1 MNIVIQPS
9 QPAHK
14 IYSRGSRI
22 IAVTSVVVIF
32 TLIIALI
39 LQCIKSWHMNFIG
52 DFTLIA
58 CAFAHLCWVIST
70 VSMLSQ
76 DISKRLIRLNQA
88 ALITPNVVIV
98 LAIFVI
104 ISELFF
110 PELRYT
116 KKQLSLM
123 NNLTYIFAFT
133 PPMIAWLTNTIL
145 VIRSM
150 IKSTTFAPTNLK
162 DIHNKDYSVV

>member
-9 QPAHK
+9 QPAPK
-14 IYSRGSRI
+14 IYSLSSRI
-22 IAVTSVVVIF
+22 IAIISVIVIF
-32 TLIIALI
+32 TLIIALT
-39 LQCIKSWHMNFIG
+39 LQCVKSWHMNFIG

-58 CAFAHLCWVIST
+58 CAFAHLCWVLST
-70 VSMLSQ
+70 VNMLSQ

-98 LAIFVI
+98 MALFVI
-104 ISELFF
+104 FFSDLFF

-116 KKQLSLM
+116 KQQRSLM
-123 NNLTYIFAFT
+123 SNLTYIFAFT

-150 IKSTTFAPTNLK
+150 IKVHKYLK
-162 DIHNKDYSVV
+162 N

>member
-1 MNIVIQPS
+1 MNFIIQS
-9 QPAHK
+9 KQPAPS
-14 IYSRGSRI
+14 IYSRSCRI

-58 CAFAHLCWVIST
+58 CAFAHLCWVLST
-70 VSMLSQ
+70 VNMLSQ

-104 ISELFF
+104 LSDLFF

-116 KKQLSLM
+116 KQQRSLM
-123 NNLTYIFAFT
+123 SNLTYIFAFT
-133 PPMIAWLTNTIL
+133 PPMIAWVTNTFL

-150 IKSTTFAPTNLK
+150 VKRK
-162 DIHNKDYSVV
+162 

>member
-1 MNIVIQPS
+1 MNIVIHPS
-9 QPAHK
+9 QPAPK
-14 IYSRGSRI
+14 IYSLSSRI

-58 CAFAHLCWVIST
+58 CALAHLCWVLST
-70 VSMLSQ
+70 VNMLSQ

-104 ISELFF
+104 LSELFF

-116 KKQLSLM
+116 KQQRSLM
-123 NNLTYIFAFT
+123 SNLTYIFAFT
-133 PPMIAWLTNTIL
+133 PPIIAWFTNTIL

-150 IKSTTFAPTNLK
+150 IKVHALFEETK
-162 DIHNKDYSVV
+162 

>member
-9 QPAHK
+9 QPAPK
-14 IYSRGSRI
+14 IYSLSSRI

-39 LQCIKSWHMNFIG
+39 IQCIKSWHMNFIG

-58 CAFAHLCWVIST
+58 CAFAHLCWVVST
-70 VSMLSQ
+70 VNMLSQ

-98 LAIFVI
+98 MALFVI
-104 ISELFF
+104 FLSDLFF

-116 KKQLSLM
+116 KQQRSLLS
-123 NNLTYIFAFT
+123 NLTYIFAFT
-133 PPMIAWLTNTIL
+133 PPIIAWLTNTVL

-150 IKSTTFAPTNLK
+150 IKVHKYLK
-162 DIHNKDYSVV
+162 N

>member
-1 MNIVIQPS
+1 MNFIIQS
-9 QPAHK
+9 KQPAPS
-14 IYSRGSRI
+14 IFSLSSRI

-58 CAFAHLCWVIST
+58 CAFAHLCWVLST
-70 VSMLSQ
+70 VNMLSQ

-104 ISELFF
+104 LSDLFF

-116 KKQLSLM
+116 KQRRTLM
-123 NNLTYIFAFT
+123 SNLTYIFAFT
-133 PPMIAWLTNTIL
+133 PPMIAWVTNTFL

-150 IKSTTFAPTNLK
+150 VKRK
-162 DIHNKDYSVV
+162 

>member
-14 IYSRGSRI
+14 IYSRSSRI

-58 CAFAHLCWVIST
+58 CAFAHLCWVLST
-70 VSMLSQ
+70 VNMLSQ

-98 LAIFVI
+98 MALFVI
-104 ISELFF
+104 FFSDLFF

-116 KKQLSLM
+116 KQQRSLM
-123 NNLTYIFAFT
+123 SNLTYIFAFT
-133 PPMIAWLTNTIL
+133 PPIIAWLTNTVL

-150 IKSTTFAPTNLK
+150 IKVHKYLK
-162 DIHNKDYSVV
+162 N

>member
-1 MNIVIQPS
+1 MNIVIQPPP
-9 QPAHK
+9 PAHK
-14 IYSRGSRI
+14 IYSRSSRI
-22 IAVTSVVVIF
+22 IAVTSVVVFF

-52 DFTLIA
+52 EFTLIA

-70 VSMLSQ
+70 VNMLSQ

-98 LAIFVI
+98 IALFVI
-104 ISELFF
+104 LLSDLFF
-110 PELRYT
+110 PELRHT

-123 NNLTYIFAFT
+123 SNLTYIFAFT
-133 PPMIAWLTNTIL
+133 PPIIAWLTNTVL

-150 IKSTTFAPTNLK
+150 IKTHQYLK
-162 DIHNKDYSVV
+162 S